1 MSVGSFA
8 GCSEIERT
16 CPVGRGAW
24 VRLQVSGASPKR
36 RGAGYNW
43 VWDTTEYRIQLGY
56 EPQLAMATTG
66 YGLQL
71 DMGFNW
77 IRDTFGY
84 AWATTG
90 WATTG
95 YGLQLGM
102 ANNWVWAT
110 TG

>member
-1 MSVGSFA
+1 M
-8 GCSEIERT
+8 
-16 CPVGRGAW
+16 
-24 VRLQVSGASPKR
+24 RLQDGASPKR

-77 IRDTFGY
+77 IWDTFGY

-90 WATTG
+90 YGIQLSMGYSWVWDTTG
-95 YGLQLGM
+95 YGIQEE
-102 ANNWVWAT
+102 
-110 TG
+110 